1 VRTGARNRI
10 THPLHR
16 FPTSQQ
22 ARTFAGSDELRAAM
36 TGAGVDRSADRIE
49 LAVEA

>member
-1 VRTGARNRI
+1 MRTGARNRI
-10 THPLHR
+10 ARVVHR
-16 FPTSQQ
+16 FPTMQQ
-22 ARTFAGSDELRAAM
+22 VQAFVGSDDLRAAM

>member
-10 THPLHR
+10 ARVVHR
-16 FPTSQQ
+16 FPTVQQ
-22 ARTFAGSDELRAAM
+22 VQAFVDSDELRAAM
-36 TGAGVDRSADRIE
+36 TGAGIELSADRIE